1 MNQFLIEQQHLA
13 NIAKN
18 IAELTK
24 EVAELNRQIRCYTTL
39 KQTGSI

>member
-1 MNQFLIEQQHLA
+1 MNQSLIEQQNLA

-24 EVAELNRQIRCYTTL
+24 EVAELNRQVRYYTTL

>member
-1 MNQFLIEQQHLA
+1 MNQSLIEQQQLA

-24 EVAELNRQIRCYTTL
+24 EVAELNQQIRYYITL
-39 KQTGSI
+39 KQTGGI